1 MENMGASL
9 EWEDIDHHGVVRCAP
24 RPSPPGARGTM
35 RTGRASVTGARRLNF
50 ACPADTEHVAARHSA
65 ANGRGRG
72 RDFHGPFNG
81 GGVRL
86 KKTLIWFVL
95 AVTAATR
102 VAAADSEA
110 AFAPPLKPEAQEA
123 RAAHLSAELL
133 TRYHYKTVPIDDAL
147 SAKVFDQYLKA
158 LDPEKLYF
166 LQSDIDRLAGYRTLL
181 DDAILGEDL
190 RTPFEIFNLYER
202 RTAERLAYAR
212 GLLHKGFDFERDESL
227 TIDRKDQ
234 PWPATEADSL
244 DLWRKRVKNDWL
256 RLKLAGQDDRAI
268 TKILDKRYDN
278 AAKSLG
284 KITSADA
291 FQVFMNAYTMAIDPH
306 TNYLGPRAAENFDIS
321 MRLSLVGIG
330 AVLTEIDGYTTIREL
345 VPGGPASLSGQLK
358 VGDRIVGVAQ
368 GSGGAMEDVVG
379 WRLDDTVALIRGTM
393 GSTVRLDVLPADTG
407 SDASNRTV
415 ALTRDT
421 IKVQDSAAKAKVY
434 SVATGLGRRLV
445 GVITLPSFYEDAEA
459 LQKGDKDYR
468 SAARDVARLLVD
480 LKARK
485 VDGLL
490 IDLRNNGG
498 GSLREAVRLTG
509 MFVGKVPV
517 VQTRNA
523 KGDITVEKNTAVGLA
538 WDGPLGVLINRAS
551 ASASE
556 IFAAAIQD
564 YGRGVIIGEGSFGK
578 GTVQTVASL
587 DQVAKNDSPVYGE
600 LKMTIA
606 QFFRVNGGTTQLRG
620 VTPDILYPQTGDDA
634 QFGES
639 SFDNALP
646 WTRIKAADYA
656 PVGDVAGQLP
666 RLSAWHAAR
675 IQQDRDFQNLLQDVA
690 RAQELRKNNVIS
702 LNEAVRR
709 KERAASEKRL
719 AALLGS
725 AGTGGDTA
733 LADDG
738 LQFNERR
745 LDKDLA
751 VEKTRKTIDDALLDE
766 AVSILSDS
774 AALKEGKSQAAASAL
789 PTRPEV
795 VVSLPKGSSDK

>member
-1 MENMGASL
+1 
-9 EWEDIDHHGVVRCAP
+9 
-24 RPSPPGARGTM
+24 
-35 RTGRASVTGARRLNF
+35 
-50 ACPADTEHVAARHSA
+50 
-65 ANGRGRG
+65 
-72 RDFHGPFNG
+72 
-81 GGVRL
+81 L
-86 KKTLIWFVL
+86 KKTLVWFVL
-95 AVTAATR
+95 ALTAATQ
-102 VAAADSEA
+102 VAAADSET
-110 AFAPPLKPEAQEA
+110 AFPPPLKPEAQEA
-123 RAAHLSAELL
+123 RAAHLAAEVLS
-133 TRYHYKTVPIDDAL
+133 RFHYKAAPLDDAM

-158 LDPEKLYF
+158 LDPERLYF
-166 LQSDIDRLAGYRTLL
+166 LQSDIDRLAVDRTLL
-181 DDAILGEDL
+181 DDAILTEDL
-190 RTPFEIFNLYER
+190 RAPFDIFNLYER
-202 RTAERLAYAR
+202 RVTERLAYAR
-212 GLLHKGFDFERDESL
+212 GLLQKGFDFERDESL
-227 TIDRKDQ
+227 AIDRKGQ

-268 TKILDKRYDN
+268 AKILDKRYDN
-278 AAKSLG
+278 AARNLG
-284 KITSADA
+284 RITSADA
-291 FQVFMNAYTMAIDPH
+291 FESFMNAYSMAIDPH

-345 VPGGPASLSGQLK
+345 VPGGPASQSGQLK

-368 GSGGAMEDVVG
+368 GSDGAMEDVVG
-379 WRLDDTVALIRGTM
+379 WRLDDTVALIRGKM
-393 GSTVRLDVLPADTG
+393 GSAVRLDILPDDNG
-407 SDASNRTV
+407 SDASNRIV
-415 ALTRDT
+415 VLTRNT
-421 IKVQDSAAKAKVY
+421 ITVQDSAAKAKVY
-434 SVATGLGRRLV
+434 SVATGLGKRRV
-445 GVITLPSFYEDAEA
+445 GVISLPSFYEDAA
-459 LQKGDKDYR
+459 GLQKGDKDYR
-468 SAARDVARLLVD
+468 SASRDVARLLVD
-480 LKARK
+480 LKAQK

-498 GSLREAVRLTG
+498 GSLREAVSLTG

-523 KGDITVEKNTAVGLA
+523 KGDVTVERNTSVGVA

-587 DQVAKNDSPVYGE
+587 DQIAKNATPVYGE

-620 VTPDILYPQTGDDA
+620 VTPDILYPQSGDDT

-646 WTRIKAADYA
+646 WTRIKPADYA
-656 PVGDVAGQLP
+656 PVGDAAAQLP

-675 IQQDRDFQNLLQDVA
+675 IKQDRDFQELQQDVA
-690 RAQELRKNNVIS
+690 RAQELRRNNAIS

-719 AALLGS
+719 ATLLGTN
-725 AGTGGDTA
+725 GTGADTA

-738 LQFNERR
+738 LQFNERK

-751 VEKTRKTIDDALLDE
+751 AEKSRKTIDDAQLDE

-774 AALKEGKSQAAASAL
+774 AALKEGKSQTAASAL
-789 PTRPEV
+789 PIRPELV
-795 VVSLPKGSSDK
+795 LSLPKDSSDK